1 MMKNCFLTFI
11 LRSGLHRNE
20 NPLNPNLI
28 HDLVNNFKR
37 LFKNSSPCINILVH
51 PQEFQW
57 IHDELP
63 STFSELLQRF
73 NQKPIDWK
81 TIDH

>member
-28 HDLVNNFKR
+28 HDLVNIFKTNFLE
-37 LFKNSSPCINILVH
+37 LFALHQHPGSSSRILMD
-51 PQEFQW
+51 P
-57 IHDELP
+57 
-63 STFSELLQRF
+63 
-73 NQKPIDWK
+73 
-81 TIDH
+81 

>member
-28 HDLVNNFKR
+28 HDQDFFSHP
-37 LFKNSSPCINILVH
+37 LFKNSSPRINILVH
-51 PQEFQW
+51 PQEF
-57 IHDELP
+57 
-63 STFSELLQRF
+63 
-73 NQKPIDWK
+73 
-81 TIDH
+81 

>member
-28 HDLVNNFKR
+28 HDLEILLNPF
-37 LFKNSSPCINILVH
+37 FKNSSPCIRMLVH
-51 PQEFQW
+51 PQEF
-57 IHDELP
+57 
-63 STFSELLQRF
+63 
-73 NQKPIDWK
+73 
-81 TIDH
+81 